1 MKNFFNE
8 FKKFIS
14 RGNVIDLAV
23 GVIIGSAFT
32 AIVVFCMV
40 KAINT
45 VQDKMTKKPEKE
57 ETPAEPTTK
66 TCPFCPVSYT
76 HLAIK
81 RLHDEGFRLEVASSS
96 AGYYIGRV
104 LDALEIRQYFECYT
118 SGEEVEHPKPAPDT
132 FLRAMEKLNLKPE
145 DCIIV
150 EDSTNG
156 GKAAAA
162 AGAKC
167 VWFHNPDSGDQQI
180 PHAVLTITS
189 WSPENVDKL
198 IDLMHA

>member
-1 MKNFFNE
+1 
-8 FKKFIS
+8 
-14 RGNVIDLAV
+14 
-23 GVIIGSAFT
+23 
-32 AIVVFCMV
+32 
-40 KAINT
+40 
-45 VQDKMTKKPEKE
+45 
-57 ETPAEPTTK
+57 
-66 TCPFCPVSYT
+66 
-76 HLAIK
+76 
-81 RLHDEGFRLEVASSS
+81 
-96 AGYYIGRV
+96 
-104 LDALEIRQYFECYT
+104 
-118 SGEEVEHPKPAPDT
+118 
-132 FLRAMEKLNLKPE
+132 MEKLNLKPE

>member
-1 MKNFFNE
+1 M
-8 FKKFIS
+8 
-14 RGNVIDLAV
+14 
-23 GVIIGSAFT
+23 
-32 AIVVFCMV
+32 
-40 KAINT
+40 
-45 VQDKMTKKPEKE
+45 
-57 ETPAEPTTK
+57 
-66 TCPFCPVSYT
+66 
-76 HLAIK
+76 
-81 RLHDEGFRLEVASSS
+81 
-96 AGYYIGRV
+96 
-104 LDALEIRQYFECYT
+104 
-118 SGEEVEHPKPAPDT
+118 EHPKPAPDT

>member
-1 MKNFFNE
+1 MLR
-8 FKKFIS
+8 S
-14 RGNVIDLAV
+14 
-23 GVIIGSAFT
+23 VIIVESAF
-32 AIVVFCMV
+32 FQ
-40 KAINT
+40 K
-45 VQDKMTKKPEKE
+45 
-57 ETPAEPTTK
+57 
-66 TCPFCPVSYT
+66 CPCDHCSADLVRMDSIPGDVGGM
-76 HLAIK
+76 AV
-81 RLHDEGFRLEVASSS
+81 LEVIVEDGLKVDKAAAVFLSQL
-96 AGYYIGRV
+96 AADRAA
-104 LDALEIRQYFECYT
+104 ALEIRQYFECYT